1 MATPSPRLFSLLAGS
16 PGRAPS
22 LLLAGLIAANLFAWV
37 WALGA
42 FAGQPTLLGTAL
54 LAYLFG
60 LRHAVD
66 PDHIAAIDNVV
77 RKLMQGGQR
86 PLAVGFFFSIG
97 HSTLIVLAVLVI
109 VSTTSV
115 LQSHFGAFRAL
126 GSLVSTSVSAFFLLA
141 IAVTNLII
149 LKGIWRSFQR
159 VKRGEAVTEEEMDML
174 LAGQGFLAR
183 VFRPLFR
190 LVTRSWHMLPIGFL
204 FGLGFDTATEIGLLS
219 VSASHA
225 SQGESLWSV
234 MVYPVLFTAGM
245 SLVDTLDSMLMVG
258 AYGWAFVKPVRKI
271 WYNLTITT
279 VSVLIA
285 FGIGGLEA
293 LGLLANQ
300 LQLNSPFWNLV
311 TTMNQSLANFGYLV
325 IGVFIASWAVSAGIY
340 KWRGYDLRC
349 GTPQDGQ

>member
-1 MATPSPRLFSLLAGS
+1 
-16 PGRAPS
+16 
-22 LLLAGLIAANLFAWV
+22 
-37 WALGA
+37 
-42 FAGQPTLLGTAL
+42 
-54 LAYLFG
+54 
-60 LRHAVD
+60 
-66 PDHIAAIDNVV
+66 
-77 RKLMQGGQR
+77 
-86 PLAVGFFFSIG
+86 
-97 HSTLIVLAVLVI
+97 
-109 VSTTSV
+109 
-115 LQSHFGAFRAL
+115 
-126 GSLVSTSVSAFFLLA
+126 
-141 IAVTNLII
+141 
-149 LKGIWRSFQR
+149 
-159 VKRGEAVTEEEMDML
+159 
-174 LAGQGFLAR
+174 
-183 VFRPLFR
+183 
-190 LVTRSWHMLPIGFL
+190 MLPIGFL

-300 LQLNSPFWNLV
+300 LQLNSAFWNLV